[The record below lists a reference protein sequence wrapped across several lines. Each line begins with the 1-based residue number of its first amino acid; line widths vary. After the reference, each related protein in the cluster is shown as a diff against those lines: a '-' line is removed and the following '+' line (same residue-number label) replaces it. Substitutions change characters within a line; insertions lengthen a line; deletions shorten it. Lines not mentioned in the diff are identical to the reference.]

1 MPLDVLG
8 RGGHKL
14 GIRHVRHPS
23 SDGGV
28 SAAGP
33 DIFEK
38 FIVVGSF
45 TFAGVWVIGIVQDR
59 VMKVLTRFRHC

>member
-1 MPLDVLG
+1 M
-8 RGGHKL
+8 

-33 DIFEK
+33 DILEK
-38 FIVVGSF
+38 FLFVGSF
-45 TFAGVWVIGIVQDR
+45 TFAGVRVIGIVEDR
-59 VMKVLTRFRHC
+59 VMEVLTRVRHC

>member
-1 MPLDVLG
+1 MPLDVFG
-8 RGGHKL
+8 RGSHKL
-14 GIRHVRHPS
+14 GIRHVRHAS

-38 FIVVGSF
+38 FLVVGSF
-45 TFAGVWVIGIVQDR
+45 TFDGVRVIGIV
-59 VMKVLTRFRHC
+59 

>member
-1 MPLDVLG
+1 M
-8 RGGHKL
+8 

-23 SDGGV
+23 SDRGV

-38 FIVVGSF
+38 FLVVGSF
-45 TFAGVWVIGIVQDR
+45 TFAGVRVIGIV
-59 VMKVLTRFRHC
+59 